1 MARLR
6 ITVAQMGTPDWPRY
20 AVRDNK
26 GRYWTG
32 RWWSDDPR
40 DALLYQY
47 EHEAAN
53 EATVM
58 NDCIE
63 PRRFVARVSISVEH
77 DAPLTTAMVRELL
90 RQATVSLILPDQH
103 ELADVD
109 IEIVLDWQGLRELE

>member
-6 ITVAQMGTPDWPRY
+6 ITVSRMGNHNWPRF

-32 RWWSDDPR
+32 KWWSDDPR
-40 DALLYQY
+40 DAQLYRH
-47 EHEAAN
+47 EHEAAT

-63 PRRFVARVSISVEH
+63 PRCFVATVTISVEH
-77 DAPLTTAMVRELL
+77 DEPLTTAMVRELL

-103 ELADVD
+103 NLTDVD